1 MAFEDVKTVWMNGR
15 MVPFADA
22 RVHVFSHA
30 LHYGTGLFEGVR
42 CYRTKRGPACFR
54 LDDHLV
60 RMFNGARIYRMEIP
74 YTLAELRQATL
85 EVIRENGF
93 EECYIRP
100 LVYRGVGT
108 LGVNPFP
115 SPVEMII
122 GAWKWG
128 QYLGAE
134 AIEQGVDVC
143 VSSWSRTSPNTF
155 PAMAKATANYMNSQ
169 LIKMEAVV
177 NGFAEGI
184 ALDDSGC
191 VAEGSGEN
199 IFFVWNGRL
208 HTPALASSILP
219 GVTRNSVIKIARDLG
234 YEIREERIPR
244 ELLYIADEVFFCGT
258 ASEITPIRSVDRIP
272 VRCGGRGPITERL
285 QKEFFGIVR
294 GDLPDRFGWLQPVEV
309 AAPAAATGR

>member
-22 RVHVFSHA
+22 RIHVFSHA

-134 AIEQGVDVC
+134 AIDQGVDVC

>member
-1 MAFEDVKTVWMNGR
+1 MAFEDVKTVWMNGH
-15 MVPFADA
+15 MIPFAEA
-22 RVHVFSHA
+22 RIHVFSHA
-30 LHYGTGLFEGVR
+30 LHYGTGLFEGIR
-42 CYRTKRGPACFR
+42 CYRTRSGPACFR

-199 IFFVWNGRL
+199 IFFIWNGRL

-219 GVTRNSVIKIARDLG
+219 GVTRNSVIKLARDLG
-234 YEIREERIPR
+234 YEIREERVPR

-294 GDLPDRFGWLQPVEV
+294 GEIPDRFGWLQPVEV
-309 AAPAAATGR
+309 GTAAAPGR